1 MKEEELLSFDL
12 QQKLLHIAWETLS
25 IYLIHKKVPEIVVTE
40 PELQMKK
47 GVFVT
52 LKKGDLLRG
61 CIGDIDGKRSL
72 WQSAQEIVIAA
83 ATRDPRFPP
92 LTEEELKDIHIEI
105 SVLSPFEKISDPTCI
120 RIGQH
125 GILVKKSPFSGLLL
139 PQVAVEQGWDT
150 LTFLEHACKKA
161 WLPGDA
167 WKDPETEIYV
177 FTAQVFGAKPT
188 LDSRYSLSHSTSE

>member
-1 MKEEELLSFDL
+1 MKEEELLSIDL
-12 QQKLLHIAWETLS
+12 QQKLLHIAGETLS
-25 IYLIHKKVPEIVVTE
+25 VYLVHKKVPEIVVTE

-139 PQVAVEQGWDT
+139 PQVAVEQGWDA

-177 FTAQVFGAKPT
+177 FTAQVFGAKPA
-188 LDSRYSLSHSTSE
+188 LGSRYSLSHSTS

>member
-1 MKEEELLSFDL
+1 MKEEEVLSFDL

-25 IYLIHKKVPEIVVTE
+25 VYLVHKKIPEIVVTE

-92 LTEEELKDIHIEI
+92 LAEEELKDIHIEI

-139 PQVAVEQGWDT
+139 PQVAVEQGWDV

-161 WLPGDA
+161 WLPADA
-167 WKDPETEIYV
+167 WKDPETKIYV

-188 LDSRYSLSHSTSE
+188 LDSRYFLSYSTS